1 MNEWMDDEMHPLIEK
16 NLGTE
21 LFCKWFLSV
30 LMKMQE
36 SIIHEIKEGNIERR
50 KSLTEAQLELGFTYK
65 QKRNPPTPSGPGDY
79 CQTSEI
85 TLSVL
90 DGGETSQTNIQVCM
104 VKEHGFRC

>member
-50 KSLTEAQLELGFTYK
+50 KSLTEA
-65 QKRNPPTPSGPGDY
+65 
-79 CQTSEI
+79 
-85 TLSVL
+85 
-90 DGGETSQTNIQVCM
+90 
-104 VKEHGFRC
+104 